1 MREPPKLANAT
12 IRAALHAHYG
22 LSIAAL
28 TFLPIGYD
36 AASFVYRVDAIDG
49 TSYFLKLRTGVGF
62 SPPSLVIPRFLYE
75 QGIPHIVTPLPTT
88 TQALWVRVSD
98 FAMTLYPFLDAR
110 TAAEAG
116 LSDQHWHA
124 LGATLHQIHTSQLPA
139 DLQQITPHE
148 TFIPSRRHVLTDLE
162 AVITNHDLADPIQR
176 ELGMFWR
183 TRQDDIYALIDRAD
197 TLGSQLR
204 QVALPLVPCHADLHT
219 WNVLLDTAQ
228 QMWIVDWDETIL
240 APKERDLMFVIEG
253 IGHDLVSSHATTCFL
268 HGYGTAAI
276 DRRALVYYRYAWAVQ
291 DMGAYVEQVFF
302 SPDLSEQPRSDA
314 VRDCID
320 LFAPG
325 NIVAIA
331 RASDSSTL

>member
-1 MREPPKLANAT
+1 
-12 IRAALHAHYG
+12 
-22 LSIAAL
+22 
-28 TFLPIGYD
+28 
-36 AASFVYRVDAIDG
+36 
-49 TSYFLKLRTGVGF
+49 
-62 SPPSLVIPRFLYE
+62 
-75 QGIPHIVTPLPTT
+75 
-88 TQALWVRVSD
+88 
-98 FAMTLYPFLDAR
+98 
-110 TAAEAG
+110 
-116 LSDQHWHA
+116 
-124 LGATLHQIHTSQLPA
+124 
-139 DLQQITPHE
+139 
-148 TFIPSRRHVLTDLE
+148 
-162 AVITNHDLADPIQR
+162 
-176 ELGMFWR
+176 
-183 TRQDDIYALIDRAD
+183 
-197 TLGSQLR
+197 
-204 QVALPLVPCHADLHT
+204 
-219 WNVLLDTAQ
+219 VLLDTAQ